1 MRDAEAAQMESGVG
15 CRVSGVG
22 DISSSLRLPAPDSR
36 LPALSHQTEV
46 ASSFGQPAMGA
57 NGSLALPRRTPAV
70 VASQTLFAAS
80 IDSALIG
87 AFGSATAPKR
97 WPSKGARPPS

>member
-46 ASSFGQPAMGA
+46 ASSFGQPAIAA
-57 NGSLALPRRTPAV
+57 NASFALPRRTPSAV
-70 VASQTLFAAS
+70 ARPPVFASS
-80 IDSALIG
+80 IDRAFVG
-87 AFGSATAPKR
+87 AFGSATAQEP
-97 WPSKGARPPS
+97 WPSQSP